1 MMYLLNLQCV
11 LVLLGSIILSFPG
24 KGIPSEGYRSVIR
37 YKDGFIASGTGGRI
51 DRISVSGK
59 LLKSEVFP
67 GESFNCM
74 LSDDQ
79 MIIAAGD
86 NGTILI
92 APEGEIF
99 RKIESCTD
107 KNINSLTLFNKKIIA
122 GCDQGEIISGDAGGF
137 REKTHL
143 EVKGN
148 IVSVSAGKNDC
159 FGVTDEGEIIHS
171 SDGISWDIFDFN
183 EFYAGFYEPCHFTRV
198 LVTDNHIALAG
209 IRNDGSP
216 VLMFSSGGKVW
227 TERKLNY
234 TDEQGMQGFL
244 QESPCDIFYFPPE
257 EQFFLVFGKGKLMEL
272 MPCPHCN
279 DLAVI
284 AEEDLTGISG
294 NENTLMIV
302 GDNFYIKA
310 LNLR

>member
-1 MMYLLNLQCV
+1 MMFLLNLQYV
-11 LVLLGSIILSFPG
+11 FVLLGGMILLSPG
-24 KGIPSEGYRSVIR
+24 KRIESEGYRTIIR
-37 YKDGFIASGTGGRI
+37 YEDGFIAAGTGGRI
-51 DRISVSGK
+51 DRIAVSGK
-59 LLKSEVFP
+59 LLKSEEFP

-74 LSDDQ
+74 LSDDE
-79 MIIAAGD
+79 MIVVAGD

-92 APEGEIF
+92 ALEDGIF
-99 RKIESCTD
+99 RIIESCTA
-107 KNINSLTLFNKKIIA
+107 KNINSLALFNKTIIA
-122 GCDQGEIISGDAGGF
+122 GCNQGEIISGDARGF
-137 REKTHL
+137 FRKTHL

-171 SDGISWDIFDFN
+171 SDAISWDIFDFN
-183 EFYAGFYEPCHFTRV
+183 EFYSGFYKPCHFTKV
-198 LVTDNHIALAG
+198 LVTEDRIAIAG

-234 TDEQGMQGFL
+234 TDELGMPGFL
-244 QESPCDIFYFPPE
+244 PDSPFDMFYDHPE
-257 EQFFLVFGKGKLMEL
+257 EQFFLVFEKGKLMKL
-272 MPCPHCN
+272 SSCPHCN

-284 AEEDLTGISG
+284 TEEDLTGTSG

-302 GDNFYIKA
+302 GGNFFIKA
-310 LNLR
+310 LNIR

>member
-1 MMYLLNLQCV
+1 MMYLLNLQYV
-11 LVLLGSIILSFPG
+11 FVLLGGIILLSPG
-24 KGIPSEGYRSVIR
+24 KIIQSEGYRTIIR
-37 YKDGFIASGTGGRI
+37 FEDGFIAAGTGGRI

-59 LLKSEVFP
+59 LLKSEEFP

-79 MIIAAGD
+79 MIVAAGD

-92 APEGEIF
+92 AHEGEIF
-99 RKIESCTD
+99 RKVESCTD
-107 KNINSLTLFNKKIIA
+107 KNINSLTLLNKNIIA
-122 GCDQGEIISGDAGGF
+122 GCDHGEIISGDARGF
-137 REKTHL
+137 FGKTHL

-171 SDGISWDIFDFN
+171 SDGISWDILDFN
-183 EFYAGFYEPCHFTRV
+183 EFYSGFYKPCHFTRV
-198 LVTDNHIALAG
+198 LVTEDRIAIAG

-234 TDEQGMQGFL
+234 TDEQGMPGL
-244 QESPCDIFYFPPE
+244 LPDSLYDMFYDHPE
-257 EQFFLVFGKGKLMEL
+257 EQFFLVFAKGKLMKL
-272 MPCPHCN
+272 TSCPHCN

-284 AEEDLTGISG
+284 TEEDLTGISG

-302 GDNFYIKA
+302 GGNFFIKA
-310 LNLR
+310 LNIR